1 MYTVIGPQQHYLVA
15 NEERMLSLPRGTP
28 GLGKSSASAARGGAE
43 GGDAGGG
50 GGGGGGALKRARSGD
65 KVYCRFN

>member
-1 MYTVIGPQQHYLVA
+1 VYTVIGPQQHYLVA

-50 GGGGGGALKRARSGD
+50 GGGAL
-65 KVYCRFN
+65 